1 MVAKRIL
8 KRSPKSSSEEEAE
21 DGAHALRSE
30 SAHGVNMK
38 TVLYE
43 MKDHVARI
51 TLNRP
56 DEANSINLEMAL
68 ELMHASIQ
76 ASESPAVRAVI
87 ITGAGKM
94 FSGGGD
100 LKSFAAQED
109 RLPGHLKQ
117 VALYLHA
124 AISRLVRMDAPLLVA
139 VNGSAGGAGMSLCLF
154 ADLVLAAES
163 AKFTLAYT
171 RAGLSPD
178 GGATYYLPRIIGVRR
193 ALELALTN
201 RVLTPREAQDWGIVT
216 RVVPDSE
223 LQAEALALAGQLA
236 SGATRA
242 FGAAR
247 RLLHHSFAESLET
260 QMELEAQAI
269 ADQART
275 HDAREGIAAFIAKR
289 KPAFSG
295 S

>member
-1 MVAKRIL
+1 
-8 KRSPKSSSEEEAE
+8 
-21 DGAHALRSE
+21 
-30 SAHGVNMK
+30 
-38 TVLYE
+38 
-43 MKDHVARI
+43 
-51 TLNRP
+51 
-56 DEANSINLEMAL
+56 
-68 ELMHASIQ
+68 
-76 ASESPAVRAVI
+76 
-87 ITGAGKM
+87 
-94 FSGGGD
+94 
-100 LKSFAAQED
+100 
-109 RLPGHLKQ
+109 
-117 VALYLHA
+117 
-124 AISRLVRMDAPLLVA
+124 MDAPLIAA

-178 GGATYYLPRIIGVRR
+178 GGSTYFLPRIVGLRR

-201 RVLTPREAQDWGIVT
+201 RVLGAQEALDWGIVT
-216 RVVPDSE
+216 KVVPDSE
-223 LQAEALALAGQLA
+223 LQAEAQALASQLA

-269 ADQART
+269 ANQART
-275 HDAREGIAAFIAKR
+275 RDAREGIAAFIAKR
-289 KPAFSG
+289 KASFTG

>member
-1 MVAKRIL
+1 MQTL
-8 KRSPKSSSEEEAE
+8 
-21 DGAHALRSE
+21 
-30 SAHGVNMK
+30 
-38 TVLYE
+38 LYE
-43 MKDHVARI
+43 VKDHVARI

-56 DEANSINLEMAL
+56 DSANALDMQMAL
-68 ELMHASIQ
+68 DLMHASIR
-76 ASESPAVRAVI
+76 ASEDTAVRAVL

-100 LKSFAAQED
+100 LKSFAAQGD
-109 RLPGHLKQ
+109 GLPGHLKE

-124 AISRLVRMDAPLLVA
+124 AVSRFVRMDAPVVAA

-178 GGATYYLPRIIGVRR
+178 GSSTYFLPRIVGVRR

-201 RVLTPREAQDWGIVT
+201 RVLTAREALDWGIVT

-223 LQAEALALAGQLA
+223 LQGEAEALAAQLA

-242 FGAAR
+242 LGAAR
-247 RLLHHSFAESLET
+247 RLLHHSFTESLET

-275 HDAREGIAAFIAKR
+275 RDAREGIAAFIAKR
-289 KPAFSG
+289 KPTFTG

>member
-1 MVAKRIL
+1 MDTL
-8 KRSPKSSSEEEAE
+8 
-21 DGAHALRSE
+21 
-30 SAHGVNMK
+30 
-38 TVLYE
+38 LYE
-43 MKDHVARI
+43 VKDHVARI
-51 TLNRP
+51 TFNRP
-56 DEANSINLEMAL
+56 DAANALNMEMGRD
-68 ELMHASIQ
+68 LMHASIR
-76 ASESPAVRAVI
+76 ASEDPAVRAVI
-87 ITGAGKM
+87 LTGAGKM

-109 RLPGHLKQ
+109 KLPAHLKE

-124 AISRLVRMDAPLLVA
+124 AISRFVRMDAPVIAA

-178 GGATYYLPRIIGVRR
+178 GGSTYFLPRIIGVRR

-201 RVLTPREAQDWGIVT
+201 RVLTAKEALDWGIVT
-216 RVVPDSE
+216 KVVPDAE
-223 LQAEALALAGQLA
+223 LQAEAQTLAKQLA
-236 SGATRA
+236 AGATRA
-242 FGAAR
+242 FGAAK
-247 RLLHHSFAESLET
+247 RLLHHSSSESLET

-275 HDAREGIAAFIAKR
+275 RDAHEGIAAFIAKR
-289 KPAFSG
+289 PANFKVS
-295 S
+295 

>member
-1 MVAKRIL
+1 MDTL
-8 KRSPKSSSEEEAE
+8 
-21 DGAHALRSE
+21 
-30 SAHGVNMK
+30 
-38 TVLYE
+38 LYE
-43 MKDHVARI
+43 VKDHVARI
-51 TLNRP
+51 TFNRP
-56 DEANSINLEMAL
+56 DAANALNMEMGRD
-68 ELMHASIQ
+68 LMHASIR
-76 ASESPAVRAVI
+76 ASEDPAVRAVI
-87 ITGAGKM
+87 LTGAGKM

-109 RLPGHLKQ
+109 RLPAHLKE

-124 AISRLVRMDAPLLVA
+124 AISRFVRMDAPVIAA

-178 GGATYYLPRIIGVRR
+178 GGSTYFLPRIIGVRR

-201 RVLTPREAQDWGIVT
+201 RVLTAKEALDWGIVT
-216 RVVPDSE
+216 KVVPDAE
-223 LQAEALALAGQLA
+223 LQAEAQTLAKQLA
-236 SGATRA
+236 AGATRA
-242 FGAAR
+242 FGAAK
-247 RLLHHSFAESLET
+247 RLLHHSSSESLET

-275 HDAREGIAAFIAKR
+275 RDAREGIAAFIAKR
-289 KPAFSG
+289 PASFRG

>member
-1 MVAKRIL
+1 MDTL
-8 KRSPKSSSEEEAE
+8 
-21 DGAHALRSE
+21 
-30 SAHGVNMK
+30 
-38 TVLYE
+38 LYE
-43 MKDHVARI
+43 VKDHVARI
-51 TLNRP
+51 TFNRP
-56 DEANSINLEMAL
+56 DAANALNMEMGRD
-68 ELMHASIQ
+68 LMHASIR
-76 ASESPAVRAVI
+76 ASEDPAVRAVVL
-87 ITGAGKM
+87 TGAGKM

-109 RLPGHLKQ
+109 RLPGHLKE

-124 AISRLVRMDAPLLVA
+124 AISRFVRMDAPVIAA

-154 ADLVLAAES
+154 ADLVIAAES

-178 GGATYYLPRIIGVRR
+178 GGSTYFLPRIVGVRR

-201 RVLTPREAQDWGIVT
+201 RVLTAREALDWGIVT
-216 RVVPDSE
+216 KVVPDAE
-223 LQAEALALAGQLA
+223 LQAEAQTLAKQLA
-236 SGATRA
+236 AGATRA
-242 FGAAR
+242 FGAAK
-247 RLLHHSFAESLET
+247 RLLDHSFSESLET

-275 HDAREGIAAFIAKR
+275 ADAREGMAAFIAKR
-289 KPAFSG
+289 PAHFKG

>member
-1 MVAKRIL
+1 VQRHGGHHQGNSGYFAWRRNL
-8 KRSPKSSSEEEAE
+8 SEH
-21 DGAHALRSE
+21 DGAYDSGMDTL
-30 SAHGVNMK
+30 
-38 TVLYE
+38 LYE
-43 MKDHVARI
+43 VKDHVARI
-51 TLNRP
+51 TFNRP
-56 DEANSINLEMAL
+56 DAANALNMEMGRD
-68 ELMHASIQ
+68 LMHASIR
-76 ASESPAVRAVI
+76 ASEDPAVRAVI
-87 ITGAGKM
+87 LTGAGKM

-109 RLPGHLKQ
+109 KLPAHLKE

-124 AISRLVRMDAPLLVA
+124 AISRFVRMDAPVIAA

-178 GGATYYLPRIIGVRR
+178 GGSTYFLPRIIGVRR

-201 RVLTPREAQDWGIVT
+201 RVLTAKEALDWGIVT
-216 RVVPDSE
+216 KVVPDAE
-223 LQAEALALAGQLA
+223 LQAEAQTLAKQLA
-236 SGATRA
+236 AGATRA
-242 FGAAR
+242 LGAAK
-247 RLLHHSFAESLET
+247 RLLHHSSSESLET

-275 HDAREGIAAFIAKR
+275 RDAHEGIAAFIAKR
-289 KPAFSG
+289 PASFRG

>member
-1 MVAKRIL
+1 MDTL
-8 KRSPKSSSEEEAE
+8 
-21 DGAHALRSE
+21 
-30 SAHGVNMK
+30 
-38 TVLYE
+38 LYE
-43 MKDHVARI
+43 VKDHVARI
-51 TLNRP
+51 TFNRP
-56 DEANSINLEMAL
+56 DAANALNMEMGRD
-68 ELMHASIQ
+68 LMHASIR
-76 ASESPAVRAVI
+76 ASEDPAVRAVI
-87 ITGAGKM
+87 LTGAGKM

-109 RLPGHLKQ
+109 RLPAHLKE

-124 AISRLVRMDAPLLVA
+124 AISRFVRMDAPVIAA

-178 GGATYYLPRIIGVRR
+178 GGSTYFLPRIIGVRR

-201 RVLTPREAQDWGIVT
+201 RVLTAKEALDWGIVT
-216 RVVPDSE
+216 RVVPDAE
-223 LQAEALALAGQLA
+223 LQAEAQTLAKQLA
-236 SGATRA
+236 AGATRA
-242 FGAAR
+242 FGAAK
-247 RLLHHSFAESLET
+247 RLLHHSSSESLET

-275 HDAREGIAAFIAKR
+275 RDAREGIAAFIAKR
-289 KPAFSG
+289 PASFRG